1 MIQKN
6 SVIWSQ
12 LEKACETPAQFIRAA
27 MSLRHENVAT
37 LAKKLQT
44 SKAYVG
50 TLRSESY
57 EPPSLAACYKI
68 ANALNLDPYIL
79 NKVCQDYKMK
89 KYIEKENNKNHV

>member
-6 SVIWSQ
+6 DKVWSQ
-12 LEKACETPAQFIRAA
+12 LAKACETPAQYIRAV
-27 MSLRHENVAT
+27 MSLRHENTVT
-37 LAKKLQT
+37 LASKLQT
-44 SKAYVG
+44 SKAYVRA
-50 TLRSESY
+50 LRSESY